1 VAKRK
6 KQNKMNE
13 WWLHYEYKHTTVAIL
28 AIAAFVGLLDSALL
42 TGVFHFIESQQYV
55 GGLIA
60 GMFSASFFTAG
71 PATVL
76 IIDLARQL
84 DPLPLAVIVG
94 VGAAVGDLLLLLFFE
109 ERIFHELR
117 PVFLRLH
124 PKKFRTGR
132 RQKQRRSTVMLLL
145 GTFIITTPLPDE
157 VGIGLLGISHFPK
170 TVLFVICLA
179 VNIAGAA
186 LLILGIRAFAG

>member
-6 KQNKMNE
+6 KRNTLNE
-13 WWLHYEYKHTTVAIL
+13 WWLHYEYKHTTIALL
-28 AIAAFVGLLDSALL
+28 AIAVFVGLLDSALL
-42 TGVFHFIESQQYV
+42 TGVFHFIESQHYV

-60 GMFSASFFTAG
+60 GCLSASFFTAG

-84 DPLPLAVIVG
+84 DPLPLALIVG
-94 VGAAVGDLLLLLFFE
+94 TGAAVGDLLLLLFFE

-117 PVFLRLH
+117 PLFLRMH
-124 PKKFRTGR
+124 PKRLRAGR
-132 RQKQRRSTVMLLL
+132 RPRQRSTAMLLL

-170 TVLFVICLA
+170 SVLFVICLA
-179 VNIAGAA
+179 LNIAGAA
-186 LLILGIRAFAG
+186 LLILGIRTFAG